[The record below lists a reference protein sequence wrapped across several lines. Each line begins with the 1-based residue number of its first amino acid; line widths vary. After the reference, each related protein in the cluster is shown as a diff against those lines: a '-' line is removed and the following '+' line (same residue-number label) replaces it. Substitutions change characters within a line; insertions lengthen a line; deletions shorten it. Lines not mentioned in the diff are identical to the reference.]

1 MTITTVNS
9 ATAGTNP
16 QTSAQTKT
24 SSSSSSSSTSSSSK
38 SDSVTGLGDNFQT
51 FLTLLTTQL
60 KNQDPQSP
68 LDTNQFT
75 QQLVEMSSVE
85 QAIKQNDQLKQL
97 IALQSTNQMIS
108 SLSLVGNSVEVNSS
122 TAPLT
127 GGSASFAY
135 TVPTGVTAATL
146 NVLDSNGRVV
156 YSQPA
161 DFTAGRHQFQWNG
174 QDTSGTTQPDGGY
187 SLQVTATK
195 ADNSTATVPVTAIA
209 KVRGV
214 SVQNGATTLDLG
226 SGVSIG
232 ADQMVAVR
240 SN

>member
-1 MTITTVNS
+1 
-9 ATAGTNP
+9 
-16 QTSAQTKT
+16 
-24 SSSSSSSSTSSSSK
+24 
-38 SDSVTGLGDNFQT
+38 VTGLGDNFQT

-97 IALQSTNQMIS
+97 IALQSSNQMIS

-122 TAPLT
+122 TAPLA
-127 GGSASFAY
+127 GGTADFAY
-135 TVPTGVTAATL
+135 TVPTGVTTATL
-146 NVLDSNGRVV
+146 NVIDGNGRAV
-156 YSQPA
+156 YSQPGDA
-161 DFTAGRHQFQWNG
+161 TSGRHAFQWDG
-174 QDTSGTTQPDGGY
+174 KDTSGTTLPDGGY
-187 SLQVTATK
+187 SLQVIATK
-195 ADNSTATVPVTAIA
+195 ADGSTATVPVTATA
-209 KVRGV
+209 KVQGV

-232 ADQMVAVR
+232 VDQMVAVR